1 MVSLRTEKAQQN
13 TWNRKTG
20 RFVVAVSFQA
30 FPGNSNAD
38 SVVLHKL
45 QHAVIARY
53 IRIVPLDWNP
63 SGRIGLRLET
73 YGCPYGLSGLLL
85 NPQFMIQIFVSGD
98 ARCVNEMKTLYN

>member
-1 MVSLRTEKAQQN
+1 MDKSLEICKSA
-13 TWNRKTG
+13 
-20 RFVVAVSFQA
+20 VVAASFQA

-45 QHAVIARY
+45 QHPEITRY

-73 YGCPYGLSGLLL
+73 YGCPYGLFGLLSS
-85 NPQFMIQIFVSGD
+85 PQIKQV
-98 ARCVNEMKTLYN
+98 

>member
-1 MVSLRTEKAQQN
+1 M
-13 TWNRKTG
+13 
-20 RFVVAVSFQA
+20 SFQA

-53 IRIVPLDWNP
+53 IRIVPLGWNP

-73 YGCPYGLSGLLL
+73 YGCPYGLFGLL
-85 NPQFMIQIFVSGD
+85 PQIMIKIFVSRD
-98 ARCVNEMKTLYN
+98 ARFVNEMKTLYN

>member
-1 MVSLRTEKAQQN
+1 MVFLRTEKVQQN
-13 TWNRKTG
+13 TWNWKTEKS
-20 RFVVAVSFQA
+20 VVAVSFQA

-45 QHAVIARY
+45 QHPVIARY

-73 YGCPYGLSGLLL
+73 YGCPYGLFGLLL
-85 NPQFMIQIFVSGD
+85 NPQFKLNGYNISK
-98 ARCVNEMKTLYN
+98 AMK